1 MIFQLFVT
9 LRLWLNMVIML
20 MSLILFHLIT
30 HILLI
35 LSHHQDETHV
45 IRYVQREKRDCAT
58 CYCSYSCYRVC
69 IYKLNFTIVVFLWKK
84 T

>member
-1 MIFQLFVT
+1 MFVT

-35 LSHHQDETHV
+35 LSHHQDENHV
-45 IRYVQREKRDCAT
+45 IRCVHRGRETVPPVTAAILVI
-58 CYCSYSCYRVC
+58 VC
-69 IYKLNFTIVVFLWKK
+69 VFIN
-84 T
+84 